1 MAGPATPILLVLAA
15 IAKIGIKEAT
25 KKYGKTAVNQ
35 AKKLNT
41 KYKKT
46 LDADSEDANYSTPQ
60 TKGKRTRTANSLS
73 RSIKESLGPNA
84 DVKDNIKLRT
94 LLQEATTKFYKGGII
109 DYRKGGLTLKTVDNR
124 KKK

>member
-1 MAGPATPILLVLAA
+1 MAGPAIPIIA
-15 IAKIGIKEAT
+15 ILSAIVKVGAKEAT

-35 AKKLNT
+35 AKKLHS

-73 RSIKESLGPNA
+73 KSIKEFLGPDA
-84 DVKDNIKLRT
+84 DSRDNIKLRT
-94 LLQEATTKFYKGGII
+94 LLQDLNKGGFNKGGLV
-109 DYRKGGLTLKTVDNR
+109 DYRKSGLFK
-124 KKK
+124 

>member
-1 MAGPATPILLVLAA
+1 MAGPATPILLVIAA

-46 LDADSEDANYSTPQ
+46 LDAESEDASYSTPQ
-60 TKGKRTRTANSLS
+60 TKSKKTRTANSLS
-73 RSIKESLGPNA
+73 KSIKESLGPDA
-84 DVKDNIKLRT
+84 DVKDKIKLRT
-94 LLQEATTKFYKGGII
+94 LLQETTTKFSKGGMV
-109 DYRKGGLTLKTVDNR
+109 DYRKGGLTLSTVDNR